1 MPILNIDALRI
12 ESGDEIR
19 LSKKGPWLISST
31 DSYDTRNDQ
40 DTLVYYWKF
49 ESEDEMKIFNTPKV
63 SSDEEFESDFY
74 EVQFIIYD
82 DDSESNTLEFSINF
96 EQASPLGSLS
106 PVLKIIIALALMLL
120 PVSIFV
126 LSRRQIRD
134 EGSSVIPKWKPKK

>member
-1 MPILNIDALRI
+1 MLNIDALKI

-19 LSKKGPWLISST
+19 LSKEGPWLISST

-63 SSDEEFESDFY
+63 SSDEDFQSDY
-74 EVQFIIYD
+74 YQVQFIIYD

-96 EQASPLGSLS
+96 EQASPLSSLS
-106 PVLKIIIALALMLL
+106 PVFKLIIALGLVLL
-120 PVSIFV
+120 PVSIFA

-134 EGSSVIPKWKPKK
+134 EGRSVIPKWKPKK